1 LTRYCKNVP
10 CILVGTKIDLRD
22 DLVTLE
28 ELRKKGEMPI
38 STEQGQALA
47 TEIKAIKYIEC
58 SALTQVKKIF

>member
-1 LTRYCKNVP
+1 MTRYCKNVP